1 MGLLSGG
8 PSRGKAQAALKRGDF
23 EVAVPLY
30 DELTRHNPH
39 DARAW
44 VDLVRCRW
52 DARGQL
58 RRAPPSPFPLPLP
71 EPGCRMGV
79 RSGTDGGGTVL
90 PLRSVQA
97 KCKLG
102 QKLYAQA
109 TDLMIKARQC
119 QSKENEFG
127 LFNHEYHYL
136 LGDLYDRQGMCAKAV
151 EHYETGLKM
160 EHMPHT
166 KGINYDNIYFRL
178 GVNCKEVKEWEKA
191 AKYLDKIENPTFIAM
206 SKGDIMC
213 EIEKCWAEL
222 GEYDKASRCMDT
234 ALETLPVRTHNLT
247 RIAWHMY
254 QRTQSTMAP
263 LDLLRRVIEK
273 DEDDHEAWRMLGL
286 MWMDQHQY
294 AKAEDALMQSCE
306 INEDN
311 VEIWEALGKCYS
323 AMGKDDLAMQALQ
336 RATEIDKDGAGGAFA
351 MMAKMYEAFG
361 MAGNAMRML
370 EQLDPSDPQVMYRKN
385 KILQKYAIKIQTVF
399 RGWKARKQLMSRS
412 VRVVA
417 RNYGCRAPLKN
428 RSKDVVQRMGTYTE
442 TFTVSERGR

>member
-1 MGLLSGG
+1 
-8 PSRGKAQAALKRGDF
+8 
-23 EVAVPLY
+23 
-30 DELTRHNPH
+30 
-39 DARAW
+39 
-44 VDLVRCRW
+44 
-52 DARGQL
+52 
-58 RRAPPSPFPLPLP
+58 
-71 EPGCRMGV
+71 
-79 RSGTDGGGTVL
+79 
-90 PLRSVQA
+90 
-97 KCKLG
+97 
-102 QKLYAQA
+102 
-109 TDLMIKARQC
+109 MIKARQC

-191 AKYLDKIENPTFIAM
+191 AKYLDKIEKPTFIAM

-222 GEYDKASRCMDT
+222 GEFDKASRCMDT

-273 DEDDHEAWRMLGL
+273 NEDDHEAWRMLGL

-428 RSKDVVQRMGTYTE
+428 RSKDVVLRQGTYTQS
-442 TFTVSERGR
+442 FTVSERGR